1 MITTQ
6 EILSDRI
13 GGLLSIGRKSGG
25 ILIGLRATLGALR
38 MRQCRLVVIARDA
51 SPRTLRAISLPTRD
65 IDILEVEHADDL
77 GRRLGRG
84 PVAVAAV
91 VNPHLAKGLLKLVSS
106 SDDQRKKPSH
116 PPHARNEK

>member
-6 EILSDRI
+6 RILSDRI

-38 MRQCRLVVIARDA
+38 RGQCRLVVIARDA
-51 SPRTLRAISLPTRD
+51 SPRTLRAISLPTRN
-65 IDILEVEHADDL
+65 IDILEVEHAADL
-77 GRRLGRG
+77 GGWLGRG

-91 VNPHLAKGLLKLVSS
+91 VNQHLAKGLLKLISS
-106 SDDQRKKPSH
+106 PDDQRKKPFH
-116 PPHARNEK
+116 PPHA